1 MGGSHTPSASPHS
14 SVKTG
19 ASSTAVDFA
28 VAAASAASTM
38 TRHDVVM
45 AWRTPTHTHTHTHTL
60 REPALT
66 HCLEQRG
73 MWITTYTS
81 CV

>member
-14 SVKTG
+14 SVKMG

-28 VAAASAASTM
+28 VAAASAAM
-38 TRHDVVM
+38 RRHDVAM
-45 AWRTPTHTHTHTHTL
+45 AWRTPAHTHTHTHTL

-73 MWITTYTS
+73 MWITTYT
-81 CV
+81 